1 MQYSAYI
8 LNIKT
13 VFQANIPFVRPF
25 DVFDRLKVN
34 PVLAFNPPPRPHPSD
49 ELHRVLWYSGG
60 VGRAAN
66 SKL

>member
-1 MQYSAYI
+1 MQYSAHI

-13 VFQANIPFVRPF
+13 VFQANMPFVRVF
-25 DVFDRLKVN
+25 DVFLRLKVN
-34 PVLAFNPPPRPHPSD
+34 SVLSFLPPPRPYPSD

>member
-1 MQYSAYI
+1 M
-8 LNIKT
+8 
-13 VFQANIPFVRPF
+13 PFVRVF
-25 DVFDRLKVN
+25 GVFDRLEVN
-34 PVLAFNPPPRPHPSD
+34 SVLAFKPHPRHHPSD